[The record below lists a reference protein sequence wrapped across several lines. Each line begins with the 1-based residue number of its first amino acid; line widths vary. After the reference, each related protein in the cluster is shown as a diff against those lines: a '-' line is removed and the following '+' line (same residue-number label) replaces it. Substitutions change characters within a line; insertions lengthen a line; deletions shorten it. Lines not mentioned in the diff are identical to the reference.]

1 MLLNDHLSQQIFA
14 PGDLARLQKLGT
26 VIRNP
31 DFSGP
36 TPQRAKELLPA
47 ATAVITSWSC
57 PALDKELLD
66 LAPNLKVLAHAAGSV
81 KSVVTEE
88 LFARG
93 VKVTTSSEALGI
105 GVAETTLAITIT
117 SLKNMWALAQET
129 RRGGWKYGK
138 EAVREM
144 YGITIGVV
152 GAGRAGRHYIRL
164 LRNFSVEILLAD
176 PTLTAAEA
184 EALGATLVELDELLK
199 RSDVVSIHA
208 PSITE
213 TYHMF
218 NSKNLPL
225 LKDKAILINTARGAL
240 IDEEALVAELRTGRI
255 FAVLDVTDPEPPALD
270 HPFRTLPNVVLLPH
284 IAGALNNGLL
294 RIGAHVTSE
303 LERFFAG
310 EELATEVK
318 QEQLAIL
325 A

>member
-1 MLLNDHLSQQIFA
+1 M
-14 PGDLARLQKLGT
+14 
-26 VIRNP
+26 
-31 DFSGP
+31 
-36 TPQRAKELLPA
+36 
-47 ATAVITSWSC
+47 
-57 PALDKELLD
+57 
-66 LAPNLKVLAHAAGSV
+66 APNLKVLAHAAGSV
-81 KSVVTEE
+81 KYVVTDE

-93 VKVTTSSEALGI
+93 VKVTTCSEALGI
-105 GVAETTLAITIT
+105 GVAETALALTIT

-129 RRGGWKYGK
+129 RRGSWNHGR

-144 YGITIGVV
+144 YGVTVGVV
-152 GAGRAGRHYIRL
+152 GAGKAGRHYIRL
-164 LRNFSVEILLAD
+164 LRNFSVDILLSD

-208 PSITE
+208 PSIPE

-218 NSKNLPL
+218 NSGNLPL
-225 LKDKAILINTARGAL
+225 LKDNAILINTARGAL

-255 FAVLDVTDPEPPALD
+255 FAVLDVTDPEPPTLD

-284 IAGALNNGLL
+284 IAGAVNNGLL
-294 RIGAHVTSE
+294 RMGAHVASE